1 MKISCRVLVG
11 LLAPLCACV
20 AAEARA
26 AETVVTIL
34 TATTGGIWYPLGMA
48 LSSIYGNAV
57 KGVSFTVQATQG
69 SVENL
74 RLLESGDGEL
84 AFTLAD
90 TLTDAWTGNKD
101 AGFSAPLVRLRGVAR
116 LYPNYV
122 HLYASKESGI
132 KTLADLKGK
141 RVSLGPEQSGS
152 ALNAAAVLKAAG
164 LTFGDLAQ
172 ADHASLVNSARMV
185 EQGAL
190 DAAFSTVGLGTEY
203 VRHLLYSGKVT
214 FVPIPPEVVAK
225 IGYPAYVAGTIPAG
239 TYDGQPA
246 EVPTVSI
253 MTLLVTR
260 EAVSDDLVYLM
271 TKSLFDHPDLL
282 AQTNPVAKDIG
293 VAKAL
298 SGLPIPLH
306 PGAERYYREI
316 GLVK

>member
-1 MKISCRVLVG
+1 MKIACRALVG
-11 LLAPLCACV
+11 LLALLCACV

-34 TATTGGIWYPLGMA
+34 TATTGGIWYPLGGA
-48 LSSIYGNAV
+48 LSSIYSKAI

-84 AFTLAD
+84 AFTLANS
-90 TLTDAWTGNKD
+90 LTDAWTGNKD
-101 AGFSAPLVRLRGVAR
+101 AGFSAPLVGLRGVAR

-122 HLYASKESGI
+122 HLYASKKSGI
-132 KTLADLKGK
+132 RTFADLKGE

-164 LTFGDLAQ
+164 LTFDDLAKV
-172 ADHASLVNSARMV
+172 DHASLVNSARMV

-203 VRHLLYSGKVT
+203 VRHLLYSAKVT

-225 IGYPAYVAGTIPAG
+225 IGNPAYVAGTIPAG

-246 EVPTVSI
+246 EVPTAAV

-271 TKSLFDHPDLL
+271 TKSLFDHSDLL
-282 AQTNPVAKDIG
+282 VQTNPVAKDIG

-306 PGAERYYREI
+306 PGAQRYYREI

>member
-1 MKISCRVLVG
+1 
-11 LLAPLCACV
+11 LALLCACV

-34 TATTGGIWYPLGMA
+34 TATTGGIWYPLGGA
-48 LSSIYGNAV
+48 LSSIYSKAI

-101 AGFSAPLVRLRGVAR
+101 AGFSAQLVRLRGVAR

-132 KTLADLKGK
+132 KTLADIKGK

-152 ALNAAAVLKAAG
+152 ALNAAAVLKAAS
-164 LTFGDLAQ
+164 LTFDDLAKV
-172 ADHASLVNSARMV
+172 DHASLVNSARMV
-185 EQGAL
+185 GQGAL

-225 IGYPAYVAGTIPAG
+225 ICNPAYVAGTIPAG

-246 EVPTVSI
+246 EVPTAAV

-271 TKSLFDHPDLL
+271 TKSLFDHSDLL
-282 AQTNPVAKDIG
+282 VQTNPVAKDIG

-298 SGLPIPLH
+298 SGLPIPRH
-306 PGAERYYREI
+306 PGAQRYYREV